1 MRPCLK
7 RNVAREDLR
16 KLEKKECDL
25 LLLLLLV
32 VIIKKGSAE
41 RGKGAQVGGK
51 LSSQVAVKG
60 TC

>member
-1 MRPCLK
+1 
-7 RNVAREDLR
+7 
-16 KLEKKECDL
+16 LEKKECDL